1 VEPPVARDFD
11 GRIVPDVAAIASV
24 RGYQMIFNGTPARSG
39 GTSAAAPVW
48 AALITRATA
57 AAGGGQRFLTPV
69 RYRPSPEGK
78 PLGQA
83 VCNDI
88 TIGMNVSEPQP
99 GIGYSAQPGY
109 DAVTGWGTPDG
120 IALTEALKAL
130 RLSEDSQPK
139 DGN

>member
-1 VEPPVARDFD
+1 
-11 GRIVPDVAAIASV
+11 
-24 RGYQMIFNGTPARSG
+24 
-39 GTSAAAPVW
+39 
-48 AALITRATA
+48 
-57 AAGGGQRFLTPV
+57 
-69 RYRPSPEGK
+69 
-78 PLGQA
+78 
-83 VCNDI
+83 
-88 TIGMNVSEPQP
+88 MNVSEPQP